1 MRALGMAA
9 ILAAF
14 FLAGGSARATLID
27 FDSQGLTGPSIF
39 AAASPSSGPL
49 AVATGDG
56 TVTFSGGVVLEN
68 TTFLPANQ
76 TALYGTAH
84 FGTGLS
90 NQLVIAFAAPVT
102 NFLVDVVN
110 GLSTAATYRVSDNL
124 GNSSDF
130 TLASNG
136 DSGVTRVGFATA
148 GSTIT
153 ITSLTTPLSIFDF
166 FIDNVAFN
174 LPIACDPSSCA
185 GGAIP
190 VPEPGSLAL
199 LMSGLVGLGLVR
211 RRAR

>member
-1 MRALGMAA
+1 MKRLGMAA

-14 FLAGGSARATLID
+14 SLAAVPARAALID
-27 FDSQGLTGPSIF
+27 FDSQGLTGPSF
-39 AAASPSSGPL
+39 FAAAASPAGALVVPTS
-49 AVATGDG
+49 DG
-56 TVTFSGGVVLEN
+56 TVTFSGGMVLEN

-90 NQLVIAFAAPVT
+90 SALVIAFAAPVT

-110 GLSTAATYRVSDNL
+110 GLSTAATYRVADDL

-130 TLASNG
+130 TLASNAN
-136 DSGVTRVGFATA
+136 SGVTRVGFASA

-153 ITSLTTPLSIFDF
+153 ITSLTPSQSIFDF
-166 FIDNVAFN
+166 FIDNIAFN
-174 LPIACDPSSCA
+174 LPASCGPGSCA
-185 GGAIP
+185 GGSTP

-199 LMSGLVGLGLVR
+199 LMTGLVGLGLVR